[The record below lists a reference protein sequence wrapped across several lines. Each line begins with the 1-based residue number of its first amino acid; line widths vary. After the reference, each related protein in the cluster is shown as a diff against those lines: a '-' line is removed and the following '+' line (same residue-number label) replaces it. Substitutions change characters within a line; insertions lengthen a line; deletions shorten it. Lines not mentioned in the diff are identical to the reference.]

1 VWKAVEIESGD
12 GEMAGKENGR
22 EGWER

>member
-12 GEMAGKENGR
+12 GEIAGKENGR